1 MCRYCPKGVFSIAR
15 VFSYRHILGL
25 GITEDLILP
34 PTPQP
39 KLQIFS
45 FGLGIS
51 SSSKSKIV
59 LDVSWCFSICLS
71 MWCCAFS
78 CKYRSISFRSWCR
91 GAGGDGPHHDALSEP
106 HYRLFVVWNG
116 ILERSGG
123 GGRQLKPWQ
132 SHSRNEPWNELEK
145 MGKYMMN
152 WWTCIL
158 LFFFCKSFF
167 CLFLAGHNLITRG
180 VHKIIQVYL
189 TSQSLGNL
197 GERWVQFKWV
207 HCVSHFVGEYHFF
220 MWPPSRGMLS
230 RVMLLV
236 CHGGPMIVA
245 LWLLWLKFE
254 QEWHQHNI

>member
-1 MCRYCPKGVFSIAR
+1 MEWDP
-15 VFSYRHILGL
+15 
-25 GITEDLILP
+25 
-34 PTPQP
+34 
-39 KLQIFS
+39 
-45 FGLGIS
+45 
-51 SSSKSKIV
+51 
-59 LDVSWCFSICLS
+59 
-71 MWCCAFS
+71 
-78 CKYRSISFRSWCR
+78 
-91 GAGGDGPHHDALSEP
+91 GAI
-106 HYRLFVVWNG
+106 R
-116 ILERSGG
+116 G

-145 MGKYMMN
+145 MGTYMIN

-158 LFFFCKSFF
+158 LFFFASHFF
-167 CLFLAGHNLITRG
+167 VYFWQTIIWLPEGCII
-180 VHKIIQVYL
+180 KIIQVYL

-254 QEWHQHNI
+254 QKWHLHNI